1 MKGFTTKA
9 LHGLLENSDS
19 HNSLRTPIYDSV
31 SYEFESA
38 EAIEDAF
45 RGRKAA
51 HSYSRITNPTVAEL
65 ERKYNNLAGG
75 LGTIAVAS
83 GMAAI
88 SNTILNVCQSGENIV
103 TTKYLF
109 GNTYSLF
116 EETLKGWGLE
126 VKYVDLSDLKAVE
139 AAIDGNTRLIYLE
152 TITNPQLAVYDI
164 KGIAALAREKGVLTM
179 LDSTLTPPY
188 LFSGK
193 EAGVNIEVIS
203 STKYISGGATSVG
216 GLITDYGNY
225 DPASIPALAEF
236 AKKFGPLAFLNRL
249 RKATYRNLGACLSA
263 HSAYLQTLG
272 LETLALRIEKSNGNA
287 LEIATFLKGHP
298 KVANVNYPGLP
309 GTAYHEEAYKL
320 FTKGLYGG
328 LLTFELE
335 SQEACFTFMNKL
347 KMIRRATNLNDNKTL
362 IIHPHSTIYS
372 EFSEEEKVELGVSD
386 RMIRLSVGIEDV
398 EDLIEEIGMNL

>member
-1 MKGFTTKA
+1 MNGFTTKA

-45 RGRKAA
+45 RGRKPA
-51 HSYSRITNPTVAEL
+51 HSYSRISNPTVADL
-65 ERKYNNLAGG
+65 ERKYNLLTGG
-75 LGTIAVAS
+75 LGTIALSS

-88 SNTILNVCQSGENIV
+88 SNTILNICRSGENII
-103 TTKYLF
+103 TSKYLF

-126 VKYVDLSDLKAVE
+126 VKYVDLFDLKAVE
-139 AAIDGNTRLIYLE
+139 AAIDDNTRAIYLE
-152 TITNPQLAVYDI
+152 TITNPQLAIFDI
-164 KGIAALAREKGVLTM
+164 EGIVEIAGAKKVLTM

-188 LFSGK
+188 IFNGK
-193 EAGVNIEVIS
+193 RAGINIEVIS

-225 DPASIPALAEF
+225 DASTIPALEGF
-236 AKKFGPLAFLNRL
+236 YKKFGPMAFLNRL

-263 HSAYLQTLG
+263 NSAYLQSLG
-272 LETLALRIEKSNGNA
+272 LETLALRIERSSGNA
-287 LEIATFLKGHP
+287 LELATFLKGHS
-298 KVANVNYPGLP
+298 KVVDVNYPGLP
-309 GTAYHEEAYKL
+309 GSRYHENALKL
-320 FTKGLYGG
+320 FNGFYGG

-335 SQEACFTFMNKL
+335 SREACFDFINRL
-347 KMIRRATNLNDNKTL
+347 QIIRRATNLNDNKSL
-362 IIHPHSTIYS
+362 IIHPASTIYS
-372 EFSEEEKVELGVSD
+372 EFSDAEKAELGVSEK
-386 RMIRLSVGIEDV
+386 MIRLSVGIEDV
-398 EDLIEEIGMNL
+398 EDLIEEIDSKL